1 MKLTMLGT
9 GHATVTKCYNT
20 CFALTEGNRHFLVD
34 AGGGN
39 GILERLKAA
48 EIPVTDI
55 HDIFVTFNR
64 AVCYFISG
72 SVRSKL

>member
-34 AGGGN
+34 A
-39 GILERLKAA
+39 EA
-48 EIPVTDI
+48 VTEFWKD
-55 HDIFVTFNR
+55 
-64 AVCYFISG
+64 
-72 SVRSKL
+72 